1 MVFYF
6 PLSRKEYNKEG
17 HQRAIPYTLQPK
29 NILSLSYLLHNLM
42 SKELFGKVLKCKNK
56 INKKT
61 EEIKNR
67 KIRRGVL
74 SFTLSFFIDS
84 EWRQKL
90 SSKNLPE
97 VK

>member
-56 INKKT
+56 INKK
-61 EEIKNR
+61 EEENLT
-67 KIRRGVL
+67 GTL
-74 SFTLSFFIDS
+74 EGDFSFTLSFFFTNR
-84 EWRQKL
+84 E
-90 SSKNLPE
+90 
-97 VK
+97 